1 MAKYQRH
8 ESPNIEHPMK
18 AQPKAPI
25 LTPLPP
31 RPLPP
36 PKAPLPS
43 RRAVTQWLYGLGGIL
58 VLLIAGA
65 ALLYFSKPTVI
76 ILTNA
81 TGATVYLDGEPRGT
95 TNQLNR
101 FSLTGVS
108 PGKHAVRLT
117 HPEYLDTEQVITV
130 EYGFLATKVNLPLRP
145 ARFTL
150 TIQTEPQTTVRLD
163 GIQVGETDPQTG
175 VLAIPNVRVGPH
187 QLSLQ
192 RTGYLPVASPV
203 DMPESD
209 HQLAFPLHLDLNGYW
224 KGTWQEAATG
234 KAGEFILSLGQTGT
248 TLSGLWEEPGP
259 APTKP
264 PRSFPVL
271 GRLLDRQ
278 RLTLERK
285 DETGRTLT
293 FEGQVSA
300 TGREVLGTW
309 QDGKRTG
316 NWTGSRSDT
325 KPTFSALPGVPPLP
339 TAVEPGPRLT
349 TPADGLTPL
358 PPALPGPTPTEG
370 GDTSPLSRAQSLY
383 EQRRYDEALAQC
395 DAILKQDPKNNAAR
409 DLKRRIQKSLDIL
422 KAPPGGSETPSP

>member
-1 MAKYQRH
+1 
-8 ESPNIEHPMK
+8 MK
-18 AQPKAPI
+18 AQPKTPF

-36 PKAPLPS
+36 RKNPLPS
-43 RRAVTQWLYGLGGIL
+43 RRAITRWLYGLSGIL
-58 VLLIAGA
+58 VIISAGA
-65 ALLYFSKPTVI
+65 ALFYFSKPTVI
-76 ILTNA
+76 VLTNA

-101 FSLTGVS
+101 FSLTGVP
-108 PGKHAVRLT
+108 PGKHAIRLT

-175 VLAIPNVRVGPH
+175 VLAIQNVRVGTH

-192 RTGYLPVASPV
+192 RAGYLPFASPV

-209 HQLAFPLHLDLNGYW
+209 HQVTFPLHLDLNGYW

-271 GRLLDRQ
+271 GRLLDQQ

-300 TGREVLGTW
+300 TGRDLLGTW

-316 NWTGSRSDT
+316 HWTGSRSDT
-325 KPTFSALPGVPPLP
+325 KPTFSPLPGVPPLP

-349 TPADGLTPL
+349 MPADGLPTLSPA
-358 PPALPGPTPTEG
+358 PPGSAPTESS
-370 GDTSPLSRAQSLY
+370 DPSPLSRAQSLY

-422 KAPPGGSETPSP
+422 KAPPGDNETPSP

>member
-1 MAKYQRH
+1 
-8 ESPNIEHPMK
+8 MK
-18 AQPKAPI
+18 AQPKTPL

-31 RPLPP
+31 RPVPP
-36 PKAPLPS
+36 PKTPLPS
-43 RRAVTQWLYGLGGIL
+43 RRAVTQWLYGLGGVIA
-58 VLLIAGA
+58 LLTAGA

-76 ILTNA
+76 VLTNA
-81 TGATVYLDGEPRGT
+81 VGATVYLDGEPRGT

-101 FSLTGVS
+101 FSLTSVS
-108 PGKHAVRLT
+108 PGKHAIRLT

-150 TIQTEPQTTVRLD
+150 TIQTEPMTTVRLD

-192 RTGYLPVASPV
+192 RSGYLPFATPV

-209 HQLAFPLHLDLNGYW
+209 HRLTFPLHLDLNGYW
-224 KGTWQEAATG
+224 KGTWQEASTG

-248 TLSGLWEEPGP
+248 TLSGLWEEPATTP
-259 APTKP
+259 AKP
-264 PRSFPVL
+264 PRSFPVT
-271 GRLLDRQ
+271 GHLLDRQ

-293 FEGQVSA
+293 FEGQVST
-300 TGREVLGTW
+300 TGRDLLGTW

-316 NWTGSRSDT
+316 NWTGTRSDT
-325 KPTFSALPGVPPLP
+325 KPIFSALPSVPPLP
-339 TAVEPGPRLT
+339 SAAVEPGPRLT
-349 TPADGLTPL
+349 TPADGLPSL
-358 PPALPGPTPTEG
+358 PPALPGPAPTESS
-370 GDTSPLSRAQSLY
+370 DASPLSRAQSLY

-422 KAPPGGSETPSP
+422 KAPPGDQEPPSP